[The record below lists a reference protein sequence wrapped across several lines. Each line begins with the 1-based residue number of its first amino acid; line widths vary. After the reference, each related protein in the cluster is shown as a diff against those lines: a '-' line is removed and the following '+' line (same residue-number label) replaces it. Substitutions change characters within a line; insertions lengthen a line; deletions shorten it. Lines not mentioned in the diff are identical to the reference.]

1 MRGNRGRFRGKN
13 KRKDYSNEMNNQEN
27 RQNQNQ
33 NQNNQNHRRRRHYKK
48 HNNNINDMDDY
59 FNAISNNEQNGN
71 NYEKKI
77 DEQNIDQYNN
87 IFAVKSNNEVFQEKK
102 KNNKNYEN
110 ENNNTE
116 GFNKSD
122 KGIKR
127 VRKGYISYQQ
137 LVEIIDK
144 DDNEIMQFF
153 MKFRDISD
161 VVNNTKFKPDM
172 VDLMTE
178 LLAKISN
185 INSGP
190 ATTTLNQIFINTEF
204 VNLIRNRL
212 SDQNY
217 NNTKY
222 LEFLKN
228 VAVLSNKLIDKF
240 TDDNKRIKCNELSEY
255 SEFLKDLINDDKIQN
270 NNLELALKILDI
282 MNDFKE
288 KERHK
293 RMSQFQ
299 EKEKERNKMN
309 PNRIN
314 DNNNNI
320 NNRIND
326 IPIDYKE
333 KNIQLTK
340 EDFNEKGDPVIA
352 PHLKAGSYTSY
363 ERYINT
369 MFYLEYEDCYR
380 DLRKTINIFQS
391 LNKSINE
398 MEKDELYKLSKK
410 YSDLYFYLN
419 GQIIFVDINKDGV
432 ILTIDFRAPSQ
443 RKIKFTKRMI
453 TNSLVILTDNNYEN
467 YLLTTVFYNPYVDKK
482 INDDRRNKKKLKIPK
497 YPYYRVQLSLVNINP
512 ESFLFLV
519 QNRKNLQIFESKAY
533 FESYIHVLKRLK
545 EINVADLPFKE
556 ELIDA
561 NFNRLVMRK
570 INPNLNYRYNNLIIN
585 PYEAKYPTEFR
596 NLLDDSQLNA
606 IHKCLLYKIAL
617 IQGPPGTGKT
627 HVGTILANLILQNLP
642 SNSQILVVCFTNHAL
657 DSFIENILKYTDNV
671 VRIGGRCKN
680 EVVKEKALDNRAK
693 FSNRVYR
700 GIIHDLDIR
709 GENMKEITSLIDFR
723 KKVNEEVVKRRFS
736 ELYNKVINDFFE
748 LVNEAI
754 PVNWKINLNMYANRE
769 INKKIYIF
777 WNNIDKNN
785 TPREIILTLL
795 DNLNIKDK
803 VADYLYEKIYNNLQ
817 GYNKDNIVLL
827 KYLNNYNFNEL
838 ANNNINENNS
848 QEEEEEEDDDEE
860 ELAQNLDR
868 LDLDYY
874 LNELDK
880 KEKEN
885 VINDKE
891 IVEEYFDENDNDLKK
906 LVPLNTEKFNY
917 LLNCEVNCFKF
928 GPKVIKLIIDYMK
941 NELLLDDLN
950 NNNGDL
956 IEFNKL
962 LTRKQEFSLMSDAEA
977 IKNYKI
983 VAMTTTGCAKYS
995 TILEQNNFETIIIE
1009 EAAEVLESHVLSLL
1023 TKNTKQLILIGD
1035 HKQLKPKPY
1044 NFELETKYNFSVSM
1058 FERLINN
1065 NIPYAPLK
1073 YQRRMKPKFADFVR
1087 IIYGTKEYIDYKDVY
1102 NKEDVK
1108 GMESDMYFITHNKLE
1123 GENEALRSKQN
1134 DYEAKYLTKL
1144 CSYLV
1149 KQGYNS
1155 NQITILTF
1163 YVGQVLLIKKY
1174 LRNTRNSKLSE
1185 IRVSSVD
1192 NYQGEECDIILLSLV
1207 RNNKKNEIG
1216 FLRNFNRVCVA
1227 FSRAKIGLYIIGNIK
1242 SITQGEMI
1250 FKRKNKDS
1258 LNNKI
1263 DEKMLD
1269 VWEKIQKKAEE
1280 LNIIGD
1286 KLTLVCQNHKNKTI
1300 ISSENDFDNCPEGGC
1315 NEICRKRMKCGHV
1328 CEKTCHVYDCNSI
1341 KCLKPCPKINPNCSL
1356 QVHKCSRRCYEDCGR
1371 CEATVDKLLPCGHI
1385 KEKCKCYENTL
1396 EIKCNEKCNQKL
1408 KCGHKCQGYCWQD
1421 CNSLE
1426 CKEKIR
1432 CRLACGHINEI
1443 ECHLLKD
1450 LNQILCQEKCD
1461 KVLPCGHK
1469 CQGTCGECLEG
1480 TLHKKCES
1488 NCGRNLPCGH
1498 ICAQKCSSE
1507 CLCEKKCPNICDHG
1521 YCDLNCCEICMD
1533 CMEDCKLGCKHG
1545 KCKKICGEICDRKP
1559 CDQRCDKK
1567 MKCGHQCYG
1576 ICGERC
1582 PGVCRICNP
1591 DLECFTEDFFYKC
1604 ELEEDALLYKTN
1616 CGHLFEKN
1624 GLDHYFE
1631 SQKNIQMYTCPQ
1643 CKSLLILEPRYQKY
1657 IKTAFSDIQKI
1668 KQVSLDR
1675 NMGKGDDTFLLK
1687 SQKIIDRILNE
1698 QYEKGKINIFDLLP
1712 ENNNNNFNVFNNNK
1726 RLEYNKYNLNEKMPI
1741 IFNLCK
1747 NVFKSEK
1754 DINSR
1759 KNTTYSLLTLAEK
1772 FMGIEYY
1779 VYLIKTNGNSEEKF
1793 IKNFNIVKR
1802 YFKDFKG
1809 QFNNHF
1815 FNDLKKKIDNMLYYC
1830 ILKMRGSSNNLYDN
1844 NINIYNNRFGIGNRM
1859 IYNNNIY
1866 NQYQRNNFMQQ
1877 DDINLK
1883 TPSEILKGNFS
1894 IELDLKDLYKNAKID
1909 FESLNLLRTLGTTWY
1924 RCPYGHLYVVG
1935 ECGGPMQQSRCPECG
1950 QIIGGRDHVPAN
1962 RNMVANLEFDM
1973 RNININDNRIQ
1984 NPILNQDQEALN
1996 NMNQQHNNNQ
2006 QHHMD
2011 GDIRQL
2017 IENNPEMNNYFN
2029 NNN

>member
-1 MRGNRGRFRGKN
+1 MRGNSKGRYRRKN
-13 KRKDYSNEMNNQEN
+13 KEKDIGYYLNQINNQEN
-27 RQNQNQ
+27 KQNQ
-33 NQNNQNHRRRRHYKK
+33 NQNNRKSKGKRYYKK
-48 HNNNINDMDDY
+48 YKDNINDMDDY
-59 FNAISNNEQNGN
+59 FNAVNNNEQNE
-71 NYEKKI
+71 NYSNKKI
-77 DEQNIDQYNN
+77 NDKNSDQNNNDYN
-87 IFAVKSNNEVFQEKK
+87 IFAVKSNNKIFQEKK
-102 KNNKNYEN
+102 KNNIKNKE
-110 ENNNTE
+110 ESNNTE

-122 KGIKR
+122 KEIKR
-127 VRKGYISYQQ
+127 VRKGFISYHQ
-137 LVEIIDK
+137 LVELVDK
-144 DDNEIMQFF
+144 EDNEIMQYFI
-153 MKFRDISD
+153 KFRDIPD
-161 VVNNTKFKPDM
+161 AVNNTRFTPDM

-190 ATTTLNQIFINTEF
+190 ATTTLNQIFINTDF

-212 SDQNY
+212 SEQNY
-217 NNTKY
+217 KNAKY

-228 VAVLSNKLIDKF
+228 VAELSNKLIDKF
-240 TDDNKRIKCNELSEY
+240 TDDNKRIKYNELSEY
-255 SEFLKDLINDDKIQN
+255 SEMLQELIRADQIQN
-270 NNLELALKILDI
+270 NLEIALKILDI

-293 RMSQFQ
+293 RMNQFQ
-299 EKEKERNKMN
+299 EKEKERNK
-309 PNRIN
+309 ISE
-314 DNNNNI
+314 NNNNI
-320 NNRIND
+320 NNKINE

-340 EDFNEKGDPVIA
+340 EDFIEKGEPLIA
-352 PHLKAGSYTSY
+352 PHLKVGPYISY

-380 DLRKTINIFQS
+380 DLRKSINIFQS

-398 MEKDELYKLSKK
+398 MDKNELYKLSKK

-419 GQIIFVDINKDGV
+419 GQIIFVDINREGV
-432 ILTIDFRAPSQ
+432 ILTIDFCAPSP

-482 INDDRRNKKKLKIPK
+482 INDKGKKRKNLKIPK

-533 FESYIHVLKRLK
+533 FESYIHILKRLK
-545 EINVADLPFKE
+545 EINIADLPFKE

-570 INPNLNYRYNNLIIN
+570 VNPDLNYVYNGLIIN
-585 PYEAKYPTEFR
+585 PYEKKYPPEFT
-596 NLLDDSQLNA
+596 NLLDSSQLNA
-606 IHKCLLYKIAL
+606 IHKCLHYKIAL

-642 SNSQILVVCFTNHAL
+642 PQSQILVVCFTNHAL
-657 DSFIENILKYTDNV
+657 DSFIENILKYTENV

-680 EVVKEKALDNRAK
+680 EIVKKKALENRAK
-693 FSNRVYR
+693 FSNRTFR
-700 GIIHDLDIR
+700 GIVNDLDMR
-709 GENMKEITSLIDFR
+709 GEDMKTITSLIDFR
-723 KKVNEEVVKRRFS
+723 KKINVELVRRRYG
-736 ELYNKVINDFFE
+736 ELYNKIINDFYE

-754 PVNWKINLNMYANRE
+754 PVNWKINLQLYGDKDISRA
-769 INKKIYIF
+769 IYIF

-785 TPREIILTLL
+785 NPDEIIYNLL
-795 DNLNIKDK
+795 DRLNINEQ
-803 VADYLYEKIYNNLQ
+803 AYDYLYEIISKNLQ
-817 GYNKDNIVLL
+817 GYDKDNIVLL
-827 KYLNNYNFNEL
+827 KDLNNFNFNEVI
-838 ANNNINENNS
+838 NNNINENNL
-848 QEEEEEEDDDEE
+848 QEEEEEEDDAEE
-860 ELAQNLDR
+860 IELNLER
-868 LDLDYY
+868 IDLDQ
-874 LNELDK
+874 LDQLDK
-880 KEKEN
+880 NEN
-885 VINDKE
+885 VINDNV
-891 IVEEYFDENDNDLKK
+891 IAEEDFDENDNDLKK
-906 LVPLNTEKFNY
+906 LVPLNKEKFNY
-917 LLNCEVNCFKF
+917 LLNCEVNSFRF

-950 NNNGDL
+950 KNNEDL
-956 IEFNKL
+956 IEFNNL

-1065 NIPYAPLK
+1065 KIPYAPLK
-1073 YQRRMKPKFADFVR
+1073 YQRRMKPQFADFVR
-1087 IIYGTKEYIDYKDVY
+1087 IIYGDKEYIDYKDVF

-1108 GMESDMYFITHNKLE
+1108 GMEKDMYFITHNNLE

-1134 DYEAKYLTKL
+1134 DYEAKYLSKL
-1144 CSYLV
+1144 CAYLL

-1155 NQITILTF
+1155 DQITILTF

-1174 LRNTRNSKLSE
+1174 LKNMKNDKLSA

-1227 FSRAKIGLYIIGNIK
+1227 FSRAKIGLYIIGNIN
-1242 SITQGEMI
+1242 SITQGEII
-1250 FKRKNKDS
+1250 FKRKKNKDN

-1269 VWEKIQKKAEE
+1269 VWEKIQKKAQE

-1286 KLTLVCQNHKNKTI
+1286 KLTLVCQNHKRKTI
-1300 ISSENDFDNCPEGGC
+1300 ISTENDFDNCPEGGC
-1315 NEICRKRMKCGHV
+1315 QEICRKRMKCGHV

-1341 KCLKPCPKINPNCSL
+1341 QCLKPCPKINPNCSL
-1356 QVHKCSRRCYEDCGR
+1356 RIHKCVKRCYEDCGR
-1371 CEATVDKLLPCGHI
+1371 CEATVSKLLPCGHT
-1385 KEKCKCYENTL
+1385 KEKCKCYEDVL
-1396 EIKCNEKCNQKL
+1396 EIQCTEKCNKQL
-1408 KCGHKCQGYCWQD
+1408 KCGHKCPGYCSQD
-1421 CNSLE
+1421 CNSLN
-1426 CKEKIR
+1426 CKEKIK
-1432 CRLACGHINEI
+1432 CKLACGHINEI
-1443 ECHLLKD
+1443 ECHLLKNE
-1450 LNQILCQEKCD
+1450 NQILCQEKCNQ
-1461 KVLPCGHK
+1461 VLPCGHICK
-1469 CQGTCGECLEG
+1469 GTCGECLEG

-1498 ICAQKCSSE
+1498 ICSQKCSSE
-1507 CLCEKKCPNICDHG
+1507 CLCEKECPNTCEHG

-1533 CMEDCKLGCKHG
+1533 CMEECKLGCKHG
-1545 KCKKICGEICDRKP
+1545 KCNKKCGELCDRKP
-1559 CDQRCDKK
+1559 CDQRCEKL

-1576 ICGERC
+1576 ICGEMC
-1582 PGVCRICNP
+1582 PKVCRICQP
-1591 DLECFTEDFFYKC
+1591 DLECFKEDFFYKC
-1604 ELEEDALLYKTN
+1604 ELEEDALLYITK

-1624 GLDHYFE
+1624 GLDYYFK

-1643 CKSLLILEPRYQKY
+1643 CKSLLIQEPRYQNY

-1668 KQVSLDR
+1668 KKVSLDR
-1675 NMGKGDDTFLLK
+1675 NMGKDDDTFFLK
-1687 SQKIIDRILNE
+1687 SQKIINRILKQ
-1698 QYEKGKINIFDLLP
+1698 QYEKGIINIFDLLP
-1712 ENNNNNFNVFNNNK
+1712 ENSSKNILNNNK
-1726 RLEYNKYNLNEKMPI
+1726 RLEYNKYSLKITMPI
-1741 IFNLCK
+1741 IYNLCK

-1759 KNTTYSLLTLAEK
+1759 KNTTYNLLTLAEK

-1779 VYLIKTNGNSEEKF
+1779 VYLIKSTGKNEEKF
-1793 IKNFNIVKR
+1793 LKNFNIVKN

-1815 FNDLKKKIDNMLYYC
+1815 FNDLKIKIDNMLYYS
-1830 ILKMRGSSNNLYDN
+1830 ILKMRKSNNNLNYN
-1844 NINIYNNRFGIGNRM
+1844 NIFNLNLN
-1859 IYNNNIY
+1859 NNNI
-1866 NQYQRNNFMQQ
+1866 QNN
-1877 DDINLK
+1877 DANLK
-1883 TPSEILKGNFS
+1883 PAEEILKGNFS
-1894 IELDLKDLYKNAKID
+1894 IKLDLKDLYKNAKID

-1924 RCPYGHLYVVG
+1924 RCPEGHLYVVG
-1935 ECGGPMQQSRCPECG
+1935 ECGGPMEESRCPECG
-1950 QIIGGRDHVPAN
+1950 KKIGGRDHIPAN
-1962 RNMVANLEFDM
+1962 RNEVANLGLEM
-1973 RNININDNRIQ
+1973 RNDINDNRIQ

-1996 NMNQQHNNNQ
+1996 NMNQLHNINQ

-2011 GDIRQL
+2011 DDIRQL